1 VARRLSRSHLEAFC
15 LELLADLALRPP
27 FSPQDLCE
35 RLARRRGRA
44 IKLQAADLGATTS
57 IGHLVVQEQRDRIL
71 YERSAPIAQQAT
83 VIYHEVIHLVRDHL
97 SGQTALTCGTPAEED
112 DTSPGLT
119 GSLYS
124 GWQEWEAEAG
134 GRILAQL
141 SRRRARPDSLLL
153 PSDHPEHGIAAAFGL
168 RATDWT

>member
-1 VARRLSRSHLEAFC
+1 MAHKLSRRHLEAFC

-27 FSPQDLCE
+27 FSPEDLCD

-57 IGHLVVQEQRDRIL
+57 IGHLVVQERRDRIL
-71 YERSAPIAQQAT
+71 FERSAPAAQQAT

-97 SGQTALTCGTPAEED
+97 SGQASLTCGTPAED
-112 DTSPGLT
+112 DTSPGMS

-141 SRRRARPDSLLL
+141 ARRRARPDILLL
-153 PSDHPEHGIAAAFGL
+153 PPDHPEHGIAAAFGL